1 MQIQEGMLARGS
13 VPLISIPL
21 ILAIVFMLLWLLP
34 ISIIFLIITI
44 FFIIF
49 FRDPVREI
57 GEGIVAPADGKL
69 TVIEEKHD
77 ILRLSIVMGLGNVH
91 VNRAPLDGKVIKI
104 EHILGKH
111 VIAAS
116 KDSDANER
124 VITTVDTKIG
134 QVKIVQIAGA
144 FARRIKQYINEGD
157 KLEKGQRIGIIRFG
171 SRVDL
176 YLPKEGIMLEIK
188 QGATVKAGSSSI
200 GTEVADENR

>member
-21 ILAIVFMLLWLLP
+21 ILAIIFILLWLLP
-34 ISIIFLIITI
+34 ISIIFLLITL
-44 FFIIF
+44 FLLIF
-49 FRDPVREI
+49 FRDPEREI
-57 GEGIVAPADGKL
+57 GEGIVAPADGRL

-77 ILRLSIVMGLGNVH
+77 ILRFSIVMGLTNVH
-91 VNRAPLDGKVIKI
+91 VNRAPLDAEVIDI
-104 EHILGKH
+104 EHIPGKH

-124 VITTVDTKIG
+124 FVTTLDTKLG

-144 FARRIKQYINEGD
+144 FARRIKPYIKKGD
-157 KLEKGQRIGIIRFG
+157 KLTKGQRIGIIRFG

-176 YLPKEGIMLEIK
+176 YLPKNGIELTVEE
-188 QGATVKAGSSSI
+188 GATVKAGTSSI
-200 GTEVADENR
+200 GMEVTDETR